1 MDLETIIGV
10 LASIFT
16 SIAMLPQL
24 IKIVKEKKS
33 EGISY
38 WMLGSLVLG
47 LSLWIWYGCMKK
59 DIIIVIANGLALS
72 INITVVILSLKYR
85 N

>member
-10 LASIFT
+10 FASIFT

-24 IKIVKEKKS
+24 IKIIKEKKS

-38 WMLGSLVLG
+38 WMLGSLLVG
-47 LSLWIWYGCMKK
+47 LSLWIWYGCMKS
-59 DIIIVIANGLALS
+59 DLIIVVANGLALG
-72 INITVVILSLKYR
+72 INVSVVILSLRYR
-85 N
+85 K